1 MVTLTTANKKTLAK
15 RQNMVA
21 KAAEKAAA
29 KAAKA
34 AAKEAAK
41 AAKAAPK
48 AEPLKEPTVAEL
60 KVFADLLKSGKKAYL
75 FNTPKVTLEGTKL
88 VLAWANGSAMENP
101 MDALWSVKAIVTK
114 SPTVEAAPT
123 DGYYIRTR
131 THDDGSVV
139 VYFFKAPGKTS
150 FCHATHTTTMVDK
163 VKWVNEGKPCGYR
176 YGFAFKGAGSHR
188 ITTGEAKERLLNHKY
203 DECDLEGDI
212 LMFQEYSEA
221 DME

>member
-1 MVTLTTANKKTLAK
+1 MGMVTLTKANKKTLTK

-34 AAKEAAK
+34 

-75 FNTPKVTLEGTKL
+75 FSTPKVTLEGTKL
-88 VLAWANGSAMENP
+88 VLYWANGTAMENP
-101 MDALWSVKAIVTK
+101 IEALWSVKAIVTK
-114 SPTVEAAPT
+114 SPTVETAPS
-123 DGYYIRTR
+123 DGYYIKTR
-131 THDDGSVV
+131 TLDDGSVV
-139 VYFFKAPGKTS
+139 VQFFTAPGKTS
-150 FCHATHTTTMVDK
+150 FCHSTHNTTMVDK
-163 VKWVNEGKPCGYR
+163 VKWINEGKPCGYR
-176 YGFAFKGAGSHR
+176 YGFAFKGASSHR
-188 ITTGEAKERLLNHKY
+188 ITTGEAKERILNHKY
-203 DECDLEGDI
+203 DECDTEGGV
-212 LMFQEYSEA
+212 LMFQEYSAA

>member
-1 MVTLTTANKKTLAK
+1 MGMVTLTKANKKTLTK

-34 AAKEAAK
+34 

-75 FNTPKVTLEGTKL
+75 FATPKVTLEGTKL
-88 VLAWANGSAMENP
+88 GLAWANGTAMENP
-101 MDALWSVKAIVTK
+101 IEALWSVKAIVTK
-114 SPTVEAAPT
+114 SPTVETAPS
-123 DGYYIRTR
+123 DGYYIKTK

-139 VYFFKAPGKTS
+139 VHFFKAPGKTS
-150 FCHATHTTTMVDK
+150 FCHSTHNTTMVDK
-163 VKWVNEGKPCGYR
+163 VKWINEGKPCGYR

-188 ITTGEAKERLLNHKY
+188 ITTGEAKERILNHKY
-203 DECDLEGDI
+203 DECDTEGGV

>member
-1 MVTLTTANKKTLAK
+1 MGMVKLTKANEKTLAK

-34 AAKEAAK
+34 

-75 FNTPKVTLEGTKL
+75 FVTPKVTLEGTKL
-88 VLAWANGSAMENP
+88 CLSWANGTAMENP
-101 MDALWSVKAIVTK
+101 IEALWSVKAIVTK
-114 SPTVEAAPT
+114 SPTVEDAPT
-123 DGYYIRTR
+123 DGYYIKTR
-131 THDDGSVV
+131 TCDDGSVV
-139 VYFFKAPGKTS
+139 VHFFKAPGKTS
-150 FCHATHTTTMVDK
+150 FCHSTHTTTMVDK
-163 VKWVNEGKPCGYR
+163 VKWINEGKPCGYR
-176 YGFAFKGAGSHR
+176 YGFAFKGASSHR
-188 ITTGEAKERLLNHKY
+188 ITTGEAKERILNHKY
-203 DECDLEGDI
+203 DECDVEGGV
-212 LMFQEYSEA
+212 LMFQEYSAA